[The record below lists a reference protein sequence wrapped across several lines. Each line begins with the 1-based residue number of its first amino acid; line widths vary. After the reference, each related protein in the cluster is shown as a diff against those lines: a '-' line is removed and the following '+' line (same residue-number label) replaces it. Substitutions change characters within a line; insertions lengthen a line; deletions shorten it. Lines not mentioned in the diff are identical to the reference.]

1 MRYGVVV
8 MVTLVERVE
17 VGGDG
22 RGRGHLLV
30 LTLLL
35 LDGLHVGGRRPL
47 GVDELRRCA
56 TDERCLTAMLSH
68 LVWVHIRQAK

>member
-1 MRYGVVV
+1 

-17 VGGDG
+17 GDR

-35 LDGLHVGGRRPL
+35 LYGLHVGGRL
-47 GVDELRRCA
+47 LLTGVDELRRCA
-56 TDERCLTAMLSH
+56 TDDSRLTAMLS
-68 LVWVHIRQAK
+68 LGLGAIMVPTKV